1 MCTELILAFI
11 YFITIFLVNYFLLQL
26 LKNNIET
33 ISYLL
38 KIENL
43 LTYYSSTQQKN
54 LFYYLIQFKKKI
66 KTVQMFYYLNGL
78 LETEDIL
85 IIGNTYKFL
94 VKNAKKENISL
105 MASEKNEN
113 KAFFANKL
121 YFRLLENQYLSQKD

>member
-78 LETEDIL
+78 LETEDLL

>member
-43 LTYYSSTQQKN
+43 LTYYSSTEQKN

-78 LETEDIL
+78 LETEDLL

-94 VKNAKKENISL
+94 VKNAKKENVSL